1 MKICTMKN
9 VFTYF
14 IRFTIIIII
23 IISEKTSI
31 NILTIVNFYNYII

>member
-1 MKICTMKN
+1 MKN

-14 IRFTIIIII
+14 IRFTIIIIII